1 MLQIRRVFPSC
12 VLRTQ
17 AEWQGALAEAL
28 CRWGVCTTVRH
39 PMCTLP
45 AAHSLCCACAAT
57 SQQTATLVAACSADA
72 ALEDGLIAE
81 AESLVAEQ
89 AVPLLQA
96 RGGGG
101 GSHGG
106 RMRCFRPRRMV
117 RWLEFSVW
125 GQGRGTQQ
133 RHPSAPGCC
142 LLIGWLALAVQEPL
156 LVSLEQRAPTWEGVG
171 GVALVDAAVAAG
183 GYPVLLQL

>member
-1 MLQIRRVFPSC
+1 
-12 VLRTQ
+12 
-17 AEWQGALAEAL
+17 
-28 CRWGVCTTVRH
+28 
-39 PMCTLP
+39 
-45 AAHSLCCACAAT
+45 
-57 SQQTATLVAACSADA
+57 
-72 ALEDGLIAE
+72 
-81 AESLVAEQ
+81 
-89 AVPLLQA
+89 
-96 RGGGG
+96 
-101 GSHGG
+101 
-106 RMRCFRPRRMV
+106 MV